1 MRIQYPFLWMAGLA
15 ILTATIAAQDKSP
28 PESAPSEAA
37 ANREQKELLDRILN
51 NVSKA
56 RDSLKEP
63 ATQPEARPLQR
74 QVVTDLEALIDML
87 KQNQSPPPP
96 QGSGGSQ
103 SNSQSQNS
111 KTNQQQQ
118 KQKSSEH
125 DSEADKQQNK
135 SQSQADSEEQRERDE
150 AEGSEERHGEAKAAE
165 RRAQR
170 QQRLENDIW
179 GHLPPKLRDQLLNT
193 YGERMLPQYEEFVR
207 KFYDA
212 LSEPIRTQKQR

>member
-1 MRIQYPFLWMAGLA
+1 MRIQDPFLWMAGIA
-15 ILTATIAAQDKSP
+15 IFASTIAAQDELP
-28 PESAPSEAA
+28 PKSAPADAA

-74 QVVTDLEALIDML
+74 QVVTDLQALIDML
-87 KQNQSPPPP
+87 KQNQSSPPPG
-96 QGSGGSQ
+96 GSGGSQ

-111 KTNQQQQ
+111 KTNQQQ
-118 KQKSSEH
+118 KQKSSEQ
-125 DSEADKQQNK
+125 DSEAEKQKSK
-135 SQSQADSEEQRERDE
+135 SQSQADSEEQRERDK

-207 KFYDA
+207 KFYEA
-212 LSEPIRTQKQR
+212 LSEPNHGQKR